1 MSGLGHE
8 PSSAQSLRLSTERL
22 LLLPFEA
29 PAIQALL
36 DGNRLQLEHLTGFTF
51 PDPLRPP
58 PLTEEVLPLVQ
69 ARLRADPASL
79 GWWTWL
85 TVERATR
92 KVTGAIGFG
101 GPPDAEGAVMIG
113 YATYPGSAMHGF
125 ASEATRALVRWA
137 LAQPGVARV
146 CASIP
151 PENAAARR
159 VAEKVGMRVAGTV
172 WEEEIDDVLL
182 YEIRANYLPSP

>member
-1 MSGLGHE
+1 MSRLG
-8 PSSAQSLRLSTERL
+8 PDTGGALRLSTERL
-22 LLLPFEA
+22 LLAPFEA

-36 DGNRLQLEHLTGFTF
+36 DGDQPLLERLTGFRF
-51 PDPLRPP
+51 PAPLGPP
-58 PLTEEVLPLVQ
+58 PLTEEVLPLVRD
-69 ARLRADPASL
+69 RLEEDPTSL

-85 TVERATR
+85 TVEQATSS
-92 KVTGAIGFG
+92 VTGAIGFG
-101 GPPDAEGAVMIG
+101 GPPDADGAVMIG
-113 YATYPGSAMHGF
+113 YATYPGAASHGF
-125 ASEATRALVRWA
+125 ATEATQALIRWA

-151 PENAAARR
+151 PENTPARR

-182 YEIRANYLPSP
+182 YEIRSR

>member
-1 MSGLGHE
+1 MPGLDPTPGTQ
-8 PSSAQSLRLSTERL
+8 PLRLGTERL
-22 LLLPFEA
+22 LLAPFEA

-36 DGNRLQLEHLTGFTF
+36 EADQPRLERLTGFRF
-51 PDPLRPP
+51 PAPLGPP
-58 PLTEEVLPLVQ
+58 PLTEEVLPMVRD
-69 ARLRADPASL
+69 RLIADPASL

-85 TVERATR
+85 TVERASGL
-92 KVTGAIGFG
+92 VTGAIGFG
-101 GPPDAEGAVMIG
+101 GPPDADGAVMIG
-113 YATYPGSAMHGF
+113 YATYPGAASHGF
-125 ASEATRALVRWA
+125 ATEATRALVSWA
-137 LAQPGVARV
+137 LAQPGVIRV

-182 YEIRANYLPSP
+182 YEIRA